1 MSNYLAG
8 INAAASIATSFT
20 GPSSSAAI
28 SAGVA
33 ALGALG
39 ALTGGLGGF
48 GGAAG
53 TKPEALHTEFASG
66 EANWEKPY
74 GSNTD
79 IVFYMVRADKGAGSV
94 SFDSGIS
101 TSDGWAA
108 AFKVD
113 PGLGIAENAGLEGQG
128 FFSAASQT
136 GLSFPTDLQSP
147 LNQVATLSTMDKIGN
162 FANGVSRVVGV
173 AQGLAGP
180 LTGLGVN
187 METPLGSPSQT
198 FSTIGSTASSVANI
212 TQSVGSLQAP
222 RLGNAS
228 STEFFQNVITQ
239 SFAPGAAIGS
249 VTRTAEQISGAIA
262 NGSISDLST
271 AMSIASGGVTTSK
284 QLIEGINKGLIGFT
298 TQGSGAQANRLGP
311 KGFSRE
317 RLLK

>member
-1 MSNYLAG
+1 VSNYLAG

-33 ALGALG
+33 ALGAL
-39 ALTGGLGGF
+39 TGGLGGF

-53 TKPEALHTEFASG
+53 TKPKALHTEFASG

-94 SFDSGIS
+94 SSDSGIF
-101 TSDGWAA
+101 TPGGTA
-108 AFKVD
+108 AFKVG
-113 PGLGIAENAGLEGQG
+113 PGLGIAENVGPEGQG
-128 FFSAASQT
+128 IFGAASQT

-187 METPLGSPSQT
+187 METPLGSLSQT

-311 KGFSRE
+311 KGLSRE

>member
-1 MSNYLAG
+1 VSNYLAG

-79 IVFYMVRADKGAGSV
+79 ILFYMVRADKGAGSA

-101 TSDGWAA
+101 SPDGWAA

-113 PGLGIAENAGLEGQG
+113 LGLGIAENAGPEGQG

-147 LNQVATLSTMDKIGN
+147 LSQVATFNTMDKIG
-162 FANGVSRVVGV
+162 VVTGTT
-173 AQGLAGP
+173 QGLAGP

-187 METPLGSPSQT
+187 METPLGSLSQT

>member
-8 INAAASIATSFT
+8 INAAASIASSFA

-33 ALGALG
+33 ALGAL
-39 ALTGGLGGF
+39 TGGLGGL

-53 TKPEALHTEFASG
+53 TKPKALHTEYASG
-66 EANWEKPY
+66 EANWQKPY

-79 IVFYMVRADKGAGSV
+79 IVFYLVRADKGATGAANA
-94 SFDSGIS
+94 DSGIFAPGG
-101 TSDGWAA
+101 TA
-108 AFKVD
+108 AFDV
-113 PGLGIAENAGLEGQG
+113 GAGMGIAEDVGPTGQG
-128 FFSAASQT
+128 FFSAAAQT
-136 GLSFPTDLQSP
+136 GPGAAFKVQSP

-162 FANGVSRVVGV
+162 FASGVSRVVGV

-187 METPLGSPSQT
+187 METPLGSLSQT

-239 SFAPGAAIGS
+239 SFAPGSAIGP
-249 VTRTAEQISGAIA
+249 VTRTAEQISSAIS

-271 AMSIASGGVTTSK
+271 MMSIAIEGVTTSK

-298 TQGSGAQANRLGP
+298 TQGSGAEANRLGP
-311 KGFSRE
+311 AGYSRE
-317 RLLK
+317 RIAK

>member
-20 GPSSSAAI
+20 GSSSSAAI

-33 ALGALG
+33 ALG

-53 TKPEALHTEFASG
+53 TKPEALHTEFAGG

-94 SFDSGIS
+94 SSDSGIS
-101 TSDGWAA
+101 SPDGWAA

-113 PGLGIAENAGLEGQG
+113 PGLGIAENVGPEGQG
-128 FFSAASQT
+128 IFGAASQT

-147 LNQVATLSTMDKIGN
+147 LSQVATFNTMDKIG
-162 FANGVSRVVGV
+162 VVTGTT
-173 AQGLAGP
+173 QGLAGP
-180 LTGLGVN
+180 LTGLKTN
-187 METPLGSPSQT
+187 MSAPVGKLSQT
-198 FSTIGSTASSVANI
+198 FARLGSTASSVTNL
-212 TQSVGSLQAP
+212 TQSVGSLMSP
-222 RLGNAS
+222 RLSNS
-228 STEFFQNVITQ
+228 SSLSFFTDVLTK
-239 SFAPGAAIGS
+239 SFAPGFDVSSA
-249 VTRTAEQISGAIA
+249 TRTTEQISSAIS

-271 AMSIASGGVTTSK
+271 MMSIATGGVTTSK

-311 KGFSRE
+311 QGLSRE

>member
-1 MSNYLAG
+1 VSNYLAG

-33 ALGALG
+33 ALGAL
-39 ALTGGLGGF
+39 TGGLGGL

-53 TKPEALHTEFASG
+53 TKPKALHTEFASG

-94 SFDSGIS
+94 SSDSGIF
-101 TSDGWAA
+101 TPGGTA
-108 AFKVD
+108 AFKVG
-113 PGLGIAENAGLEGQG
+113 PGLGVAENVGPEGQG
-128 FFSAASQT
+128 IFGAASQT
-136 GLSFPTDLQSP
+136 GFSVPATVQSP
-147 LNQVATLSTMDKIGN
+147 LSQVATFNTMDKIG
-162 FANGVSRVVGV
+162 AVTGTT
-173 AQGLAGP
+173 QGLAGP
-180 LTGLGVN
+180 LTGLKTN
-187 METPLGSPSQT
+187 MSAPVGKLSQT
-198 FSTIGSTASSVANI
+198 FARLGSTASSVTNL
-212 TQSVGSLQAP
+212 TQSVGSLMSP
-222 RLGNAS
+222 RLSNS
-228 STEFFQNVITQ
+228 SSLSFFTDVLTK
-239 SFAPGAAIGS
+239 SFAPGFDVSSA
-249 VTRTAEQISGAIA
+249 TRTAEQISSAIS

-271 AMSIASGGVTTSK
+271 MMSIATGGVTTSK

-311 KGFSRE
+311 QGLSRE

>member
-53 TKPEALHTEFASG
+53 TKPEALHTEFAGG

-79 IVFYMVRADKGAGSV
+79 ILFYMVRADKGAGSV

-147 LNQVATLSTMDKIGN
+147 LSQVATFNTMDKIG
-162 FANGVSRVVGV
+162 VVTGTT
-173 AQGLAGP
+173 QGLAGP

-187 METPLGSPSQT
+187 METPLGSLSQT